1 MKQTVV
7 PAQVTTVEDKIAGN
21 ISFTQMLL
29 LVTPVFFGG
38 LSFILLP
45 PFLKY
50 SPYKVAIWALIAIV
64 FITLAIRIKG
74 RLVMDWIVVKGRY
87 NLRPTYYIY
96 NKNSTTGRMGQPIAT
111 SEKTE
116 KVKKKS
122 LKTTVEELDVPGLTK
137 LENLLGG
144 QGATLHFKA
153 NKKGGLSVSVKQVES

>member
-38 LSFILLP
+38 LSFVLLP

-50 SPYKVAIWALIAIV
+50 SPYKVAVWACIAII
-64 FITLAIRIKG
+64 FITLAMRIKG

-96 NKNSTTGRMGQPIAT
+96 DKNSSLGRVSQSAV
-111 SEKTE
+111 SVDKAEKIIKKPAKTITE
-116 KVKKKS
+116 EADVHGLS
-122 LKTTVEELDVPGLTK
+122 RLDD
-137 LENLLGG
+137 LLIG

-153 NKKGGLSVSVKQVES
+153 NKKGGLSVSVKQIES

>member
-50 SPYKVAIWALIAIV
+50 SPYKVAIWALIAVVLIQ
-64 FITLAIRIKG
+64 LGIRIRG
-74 RLVMDWIVVKGRY
+74 RIFLDWIGVKPVC
-87 NLRPTYYIY
+87 NSRPDDVIY
-96 NKNSTTGRMGQPIAT
+96 
-111 SEKTE
+111 SE
-116 KVKKKS
+116 
-122 LKTTVEELDVPGLTK
+122 
-137 LENLLGG
+137 
-144 QGATLHFKA
+144 
-153 NKKGGLSVSVKQVES
+153 